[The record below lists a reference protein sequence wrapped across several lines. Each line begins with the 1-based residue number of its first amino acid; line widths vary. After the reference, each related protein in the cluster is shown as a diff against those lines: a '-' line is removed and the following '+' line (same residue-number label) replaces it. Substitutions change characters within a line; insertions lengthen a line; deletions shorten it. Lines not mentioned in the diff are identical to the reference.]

1 MADKGFPATVLLGFC
16 VPCQKR
22 TLKLLSKIPPCVQ
35 KTLRQCGTEV
45 IYFKCRGDK
54 SQTQEIDQKKKKKN
68 RNQNQEERKADKG
81 ANKET
86 ARKLAGN
93 FGSGGTED
101 GKESRSDEKLGYRKC
116 MQLWGKEP
124 GTVS

>member
-1 MADKGFPATVLLGFC
+1 MPKTDSKAAVQDPTLCSEDPQAVWNGSDLLQMQRR
-16 VPCQKR
+16 QKPNTR
-22 TLKLLSKIPPCVQ
+22 NRP
-35 KTLRQCGTEV
+35 E
-45 IYFKCRGDK
+45 
-54 SQTQEIDQKKKKKN
+54 KKKK
-68 RNQNQEERKADKG
+68 RNQNQEERKVDKG

-93 FGSGGTED
+93 FGTGGTED